1 MQQQN
6 TPNPT
11 YAPLTPP
18 AEPTP
23 TESSPTEPGRRSGHH
38 WLMWLMCVPML
49 LIVGTLIAIPIILM
63 RLPADYFDVRTPRPW
78 MENHHPILR
87 VIGHVVKNVVG
98 AIFLFAGF
106 LMLFLP
112 GQGVLTMLIG
122 LSLIEFPGKRR
133 VEAKIVGQSTVLST
147 INAMRAKFD
156 KPPLIIAPD

>member
-1 MQQQN
+1 MISEV
-6 TPNPT
+6 
-11 YAPLTPP
+11 LTQIESYVP
-18 AEPTP
+18 ANVLIWFAV
-23 TESSPTEPGRRSGHH
+23 SSVF
-38 WLMWLMCVPML
+38 MF
-49 LIVGTLIAIPIILM
+49 VGTLIAIPVILM
-63 RLPADYFDVRTPRPW
+63 RLPADYFDVRIPRPW
-78 MENHHPILR
+78 MENHNPVLR
-87 VIGHVVKNVVG
+87 LIGHVVKNVVG